1 MEPSYYQKGTLILSK
16 RNTHQ
21 NGILIK
27 MEYSSKW
34 NTHQNGILIKMQH
47 SYYQK
52 ETLIKMEYSSKWLSH
67 DIVIELALA
76 LNQLRSCLLRL
87 SLLKWNE

>member
-1 MEPSYYQKGTLILSK
+1 MEPSSKWNTHIIK

-21 NGILIK
+21 NGTLILSKGTLIK

-34 NTHQNGILIKMQH
+34 NPHIIKIEP

-52 ETLIKMEYSSKWLSH
+52 EYSSKWLAH
-67 DIVIELALA
+67 DLVIELALESAAIVLA
-76 LNQLRSCLLRL
+76 LAFS
-87 SLLKWNE
+87 SVKWNE